1 MPMAIGRHRKVSL
14 LPRAAA
20 AALALVAGGVAL
32 WWLRRSRT
40 AGGRSD
46 GMHENANGSR
56 RMIEEVFGAGRY
68 DVVDE
73 LVAESAIG
81 HDPALPAPTRGPQG
95 VKEGAR
101 GYRDA
106 FPDLRIEVEEVVA
119 EKNLVALRWSA
130 RGTHRGDLF
139 GIAPTGKEA
148 TVSGMTIDRWADGK
162 IVESWTNWD
171 TLGLLQQLGAV
182 PAAAA
187 TPA

>member
-1 MPMAIGRHRKVSL
+1 
-14 LPRAAA
+14 
-20 AALALVAGGVAL
+20 
-32 WWLRRSRT
+32 
-40 AGGRSD
+40 
-46 GMHENANGSR
+46 MHENAKGSR

-68 DVVDE
+68 ELADE

-81 HDPALPAPTRGPQG
+81 HDPALPEPSQGPEG

-106 FPDLRIEVEEVVA
+106 FPDLSMRIEEVVA
-119 EKNLVALRWSA
+119 ENDLVALRWTA

-148 TVSGMTIDRWADGK
+148 TVTGITIDRWAGGK
-162 IVESWTNWD
+162 IAESWTNWD

-182 PAAAA
+182 PAAATQTA
-187 TPA
+187 